1 MWNRYVVAVNGIGC
15 PQANRLRSKMRDD
28 LMAVKIEIDPMR
40 GAPPFRTP
48 KQLAVKSAS
57 GGEIV
62 DGKREVKRR
71 QLHSCGLPPGAA
83 PRNDA
88 PR

>member
-1 MWNRYVVAVNGIGC
+1 
-15 PQANRLRSKMRDD
+15 MRDD

-48 KQLAVKSAS
+48 KQLAVKSAG

-62 DGKREVKRR
+62 HGKRKMERR
-71 QLHSCGLPPGAA
+71 RGHSCGLPPGAA